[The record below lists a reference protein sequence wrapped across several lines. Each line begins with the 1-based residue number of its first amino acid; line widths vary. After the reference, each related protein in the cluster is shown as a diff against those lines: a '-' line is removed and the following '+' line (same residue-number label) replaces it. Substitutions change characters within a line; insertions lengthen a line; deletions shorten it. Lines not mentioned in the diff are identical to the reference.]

1 MTDDTKYWIWL
12 VMAFGIANPDIW
24 KVMKL
29 FGSPAEAYEKLCN
42 GNHSIRLNSK
52 EKEGIKRASLEKSID
67 VIDICRSRKIEI
79 VDFSSNKYP
88 EKLKNIYNPPAVL
101 FYVGNIEVLNSG
113 ISITIVGARKATP
126 QNIMITQRISRELS
140 ENGFIISSG
149 FAVGIDI
156 NAHLAT
162 VDAGGITIC
171 VMGCGLDI
179 NYPKEN
185 FIYREKILR
194 NNGIFISEFFPG
206 TNSYSANFHKRN
218 RILSGISNG
227 TIVIQAGEKS
237 GSLVTANLSMEQGR
251 EVFCIPPADIYDNKY
266 AGNIKF
272 LRDGAVPI
280 YGSEDIIDYYKKL
293 SEDFDSFH
301 IKNVIEKRSEIIS
314 EKKENVIG
322 EKKIKKNVS
331 DEKKIKK
338 NVNDEKKKTIAFE
351 NYDEFSDLQK
361 KIIGIL
367 ENGKLHVDVIS
378 EKLGYNNA
386 NISDLMIELTDM
398 ELEGIVK
405 CFAGKVYG
413 LS

>member
-12 VMAFGIANPDIW
+12 VMAFGIANPHIW
-24 KVMKL
+24 KVME
-29 FGSPAEAYEKLCN
+29 FFESPAEAYEKLCN
-42 GNHSIRLNSK
+42 GSHSIRLNSK
-52 EKEGIKRASLEKSID
+52 ETEGIKRTSLEKSID
-67 VIDICRSRKIEI
+67 VIDICRSKRMEI
-79 VDFSSNKYP
+79 VDISSNKYP

-101 FYVGNIEVLNSG
+101 FYTGNIEVLNSG
-113 ISITIVGARKATP
+113 TSLTIVGARKATP
-126 QNIMITQRISRELS
+126 QSIMITQRISSELS

-149 FAVGIDI
+149 FAVGVDI
-156 NAHLAT
+156 NAHLSA
-162 VDAGGITIC
+162 VNAGGITIC
-171 VMGCGLDI
+171 LMGCGLDV

-206 TNSYSANFHKRN
+206 TTSHSSNFHKRN

-237 GSLVTANLSMEQGR
+237 GSLITANLSLEQGR
-251 EVFCIPPADIYDNKY
+251 EVFCIPPADIYDKKY

-272 LRDGAVPI
+272 LRDGAVPV
-280 YGSEDIIDYYKKL
+280 YGCEDIIDYYKKL

-301 IKNVIEKRSEIIS
+301 LKNIIERRSEIIS
-314 EKKENVIG
+314 EKKENVSCK
-322 EKKIKKNVS
+322 KKIKKNVS
-331 DEKKIKK
+331 NEKK
-338 NVNDEKKKTIAFE
+338 TTSAFE

-367 ENGKLHVDVIS
+367 ENGNLHIDVIS

-386 NISDLMIELTDM
+386 NMSDLMIELTDM
-398 ELEGIVK
+398 ELEGVIK

-413 LS
+413 LN